1 MTKLELL
8 QLQNEH
14 RERNYEDE
22 YYNTPIKNGT
32 HGQEVATSKDND
44 THKIECTEGVDTL

>member
-1 MTKLELL
+1 MSTLELL

-22 YYNTPIKNGT
+22 YYNTPLTEEEKQLTKSGKS
-32 HGQEVATSKDND
+32 AT
-44 THKIECTEGVDTL
+44 I

>member
-22 YYNTPIKNGT
+22 YYNTPLTEEEKNKLT
-32 HGQEVATSKDND
+32 QSEKSATIYS
-44 THKIECTEGVDTL
+44 